1 MDFGGRMPSPP
12 LNVHWRPGRAGQPD
26 HAKRRDLIDA
36 LALLIWAT
44 RSAHRGNDTTR
55 KTTEASSRVAREQ
68 GNKNKGV
75 RCRAVS
81 QAETDC
87 VCRVFSS
94 SNAAEMSRIL
104 ITPIRL
110 CSSMTGR

>member
-68 GNKNKGV
+68 GIKIKECVAEPSLRQKRIGSAACSLRRMQP
-75 RCRAVS
+75 RCR
-81 QAETDC
+81 
-87 VCRVFSS
+87 
-94 SNAAEMSRIL
+94 
-104 ITPIRL
+104 
-110 CSSMTGR
+110 GY